1 MVRKALAGACDTGV
15 LQLLFAFAKGL
26 IARVFASA
34 CRAF

>member
-26 IARVFASA
+26 IARVIVSA
-34 CRAF
+34 GRDF